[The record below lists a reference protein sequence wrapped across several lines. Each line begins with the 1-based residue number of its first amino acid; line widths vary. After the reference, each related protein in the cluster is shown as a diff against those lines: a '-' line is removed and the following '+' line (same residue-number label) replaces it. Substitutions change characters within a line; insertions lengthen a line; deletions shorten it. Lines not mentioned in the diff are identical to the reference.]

1 MNLVAKALR
10 IVANLSSESTSTF
23 GFYEPKMPKKL
34 IKTKKEMKKKRS
46 NR

>member
-10 IVANLSSESTSTF
+10 IVADLASESTSTF

-34 IKTKKEMKKKRS
+34 VKRKKKTERKRS